1 MPKEW
6 LALLHLDQLM
16 MEVWLPVAIWKVRL
30 WTFKLRDWKIDMCV
44 NKIKGN
50 FGYFLMMEWHLRP
63 FLLHNLFLDISC
75 GRVNKRNPNLVRSIK
90 TKNPLKILPTGLENL
105 QLVTHLKEITF
116 KDKIIRISFKNLN
129 PSWIGHQRTVK
140 EFLILA
146 VDLEMWLM
154 IYCSL

>member
-1 MPKEW
+1 
-6 LALLHLDQLM
+6 
-16 MEVWLPVAIWKVRL
+16 
-30 WTFKLRDWKIDMCV
+30 MCV

-75 GRVNKRNPNLVRSIK
+75 GRVNKRNPNLVRTIK
-90 TKNPLKILPTGLENL
+90 TKNPLKILQTGLENL

-129 PSWIGHQRTVK
+129 PS
-140 EFLILA
+140 
-146 VDLEMWLM
+146 
-154 IYCSL
+154 